1 VPGGDR
7 SVAPEWLGPCL
18 RLAGEA
24 YTPALTLR
32 FRDGRLTA
40 LTYAY
45 LSAVRMSPNEGI
57 DLDFVSYA
65 VAIRGRR
72 LKSVFEAL
80 AAHSAMELAESTTQF
95 DENDQHPL
103 IESIAVVPTQER

>member
-1 VPGGDR
+1 
-7 SVAPEWLGPCL
+7 
-18 RLAGEA
+18 
-24 YTPALTLR
+24 
-32 FRDGRLTA
+32 
-40 LTYAY
+40 
-45 LSAVRMSPNEGI
+45 MSPNEGI

-80 AAHSAMELAESTTQF
+80 ATHTAIELVESTTQF

-103 IESIAVVPTQER
+103 IKSIAVVPSLQR